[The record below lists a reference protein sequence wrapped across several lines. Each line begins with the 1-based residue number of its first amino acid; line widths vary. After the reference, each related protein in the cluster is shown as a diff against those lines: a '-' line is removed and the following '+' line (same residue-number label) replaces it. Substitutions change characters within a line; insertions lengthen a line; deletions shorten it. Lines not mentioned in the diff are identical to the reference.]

1 MQRIIMK
8 RIILFF
14 IIFVS
19 SLAGME
25 SESKDIVG
33 SNNAHLVRLASFVK
47 NKIYE
52 IKADLN
58 YSDASGSISIMHLQI
73 FEPGKNQTQNGI
85 FLECIKNIPCAIHL
99 PYGRWQFAKPLE
111 DSGDHV
117 KKLMAQLSL
126 EFDLELETNYTARRT
141 FKKRIGIAGDPICIY
156 AIMRVGQV
164 ALEKGAYKD
173 ETEYMDAIHA
183 KAAWEAIFTE

>member
-1 MQRIIMK
+1 M
-8 RIILFF
+8 
-14 IIFVS
+14 FVS
-19 SLAGME
+19 SLTGME
-25 SESKDIVG
+25 SESKDIVC
-33 SNNAHLVRLASFVK
+33 SNNTHLVRLASLVK

-52 IKADLN
+52 LRADLN
-58 YSDASGSISIMHLQI
+58 YTDASGSISIMHLQI

-126 EFDLELETNYTARRT
+126 EFDLELEINCTTPRRT
-141 FKKRIGIAGDPICIY
+141 FKKRIGVISDPICIY
-156 AIMRVGQV
+156 AILRVGHV
-164 ALEKGAYKD
+164 VLEKGTYKG